1 MKETSFKAGVIGG
14 VFTFLALFAT
24 TSKASINESAATNGD
39 YKINRGRLHAMY
51 VAYYILKHKLIG
63 EAMDE
68 YLAKVIKEWK
78 SLETQGW
85 CGYSKMYSGEK
96 YFRERVDSL
105 IDTYSDEEIVCADRP
120 EA

>member
-1 MKETSFKAGVIGG
+1 
-14 VFTFLALFAT
+14 
-24 TSKASINESAATNGD
+24 
-39 YKINRGRLHAMY
+39 MY

-85 CGYSKMYSGEK
+85 CGYSKMYSGENGNQ
-96 YFRERVDSL
+96 YTPFEL
-105 IDTYSDEEIVCADRP
+105 NGIVVK
-120 EA
+120 ELTLEQWNQIIE